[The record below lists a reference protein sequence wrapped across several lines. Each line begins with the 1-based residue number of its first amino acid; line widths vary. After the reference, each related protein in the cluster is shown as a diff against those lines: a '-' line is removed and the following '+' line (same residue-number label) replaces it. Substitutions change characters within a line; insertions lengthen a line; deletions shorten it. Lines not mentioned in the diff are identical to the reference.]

1 MASGKREHKPVS
13 VTEKKKKKMAPASSL
28 QSLYFI
34 IPSFPGML
42 TCVSH
47 RGEASAFH
55 LQPQTLYRLSVAT
68 GDMNTA
74 GPEESVLNPV

>member
-1 MASGKREHKPVS
+1 MASGKREHKPAS
-13 VTEKKKKKMAPASSL
+13 VTLKKNTKMAPTSSL
-28 QSLYFI
+28 QLLYFI

-55 LQPQTLYRLSVAT
+55 LQPQTLHRLSVAT
-68 GDMNTA
+68 GEMNTA
-74 GPEESVLNPV
+74 GLRRAF